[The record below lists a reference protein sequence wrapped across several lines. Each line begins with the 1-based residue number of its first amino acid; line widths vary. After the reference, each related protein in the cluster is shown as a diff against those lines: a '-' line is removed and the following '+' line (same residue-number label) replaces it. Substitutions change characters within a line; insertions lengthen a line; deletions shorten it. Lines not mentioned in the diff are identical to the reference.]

1 MQAPARDSGRTANS
15 GRTES
20 YEPAPKQASNEVNW
34 SVGTTSKRANNF
46 NSYQRETID
55 AETLA
60 QHFAPTGDFDLDPL
74 IVMSREQCEALISAA
89 GSRLRCDLSKPGINK
104 RRNAIAKVESEKN
117 MHNLAIAQL
126 DRLLKKKEAE
136 EKLFMWAESLRQ
148 LATK

>member
-1 MQAPARDSGRTANS
+1 M
-15 GRTES
+15 
-20 YEPAPKQASNEVNW
+20 NW

-89 GSRLRCDLSKPGINK
+89 GSRLRYDLSKPGINK